1 MLRHTSIWI
10 NIVFS
15 VSINFNWRDVCS
27 VATGNSGQH
36 AGVKNAKQ
44 YWDKYIL
51 HHPVS
56 KRIKKQSWLAI
67 MYIRFCHWNTLSI
80 FLAENLNT

>member
-44 YWDKYIL
+44 YWDMAHTASSSQQKN
-51 HHPVS
+51 
-56 KRIKKQSWLAI
+56 KKAI
-67 MYIRFCHWNTLSI
+67 VISNYVH
-80 FLAENLNT
+80 